1 VQEPIVGGNIVAR
14 TSVERYLGLL
24 DQQREAA
31 ATAID
36 ADAYLKEV
44 KIDDA
49 AVKAF
54 YDANPAA
61 FQVPEEVKL
70 EYVTLS
76 PETLGA
82 QIALDPAEVR
92 KQYDDVLGFM
102 ARLRN
107 GRRHILITVKPMR
120 PGTRDSAKRTPRI
133 SRRRRRKN
141 RRNSVSWRR
150 SCRRIRLG
158 SGRGPGFFARDSSMV
173 KPFQDAVFSL
183 KTGDLRPGATDFGWR
198 DQAHRDPA
206 GKAAEASVKSGRR
219 SSRTSSDEA
228 TRKFAEAADQ
238 LQNLVY
244 GRADSLQP
252 VAGRST

>member
-1 VQEPIVGGNIVAR
+1 MYDFLYKRKRTVQIILGLITLPFAFFGVDYYFRGGGDRAGEVARVAGTPITQGEFDREIRRELMLGPVQESIVGGNIVAR

-36 ADAYLKEV
+36 ADAYLKDV

-92 KQYDDVLGFM
+92 KQYDDN
-102 ARLRN
+102 ARLYGKAEERQAA
-107 GRRHILITVKPMR
+107 HILITVKPDASEDEK
-120 PGTRDSAKRTPRI
+120 TNAKKKAADI
-133 SRRRRRKN
+133 AAQARKN
-141 RRNSVSWRR
+141 
-150 SCRRIRLG
+150 
-158 SGRGPGFFARDSSMV
+158 
-173 KPFQDAVFSL
+173 
-183 KTGDLRPGATDFGWR
+183 
-198 DQAHRDPA
+198 PA
-206 GKAAEASVKSGRR
+206 Q
-219 SSRTSSDEA
+219 
-228 TRKFAEAADQ
+228 F
-238 LQNLVY
+238 
-244 GRADSLQP
+244 
-252 VAGRST
+252 